1 MSEKIESWHTMEE
14 LTKYLQV
21 SRESVLEWIAERGL
35 PAHKL
40 GRLWR
45 FKYSEIDEWI
55 RSGGASGEPTPN
67 EDDSQQHL

>member
-1 MSEKIESWHTMEE
+1 MENKTNVEPWHTMEE

-21 SRESVLEWIAERGL
+21 SRESVLEWITERGL

-55 RSGGASGEPTPN
+55 RTGEASGEQTADENP
-67 EDDSQQHL
+67 

>member
-1 MSEKIESWHTMEE
+1 MENKTNVEPWHTMEE

-55 RSGGASGEPTPN
+55 RTGEASGEPIID
-67 EDDSQQHL
+67 ESEK